1 MNLFSMHECRM
12 MGLKNFIK
20 LDILHLKFSNLKREF
35 KFVNQKNTE
44 HNDEKFISRLLKR
57 LEFKP

>member
-1 MNLFSMHECRM
+1 MI
-12 MGLKNFIK
+12 GLKNCIK
-20 LDILHLKFSNLKREF
+20 LDMLHLKFSNLKREF
-35 KFVNQKNTE
+35 KFVNQKNKE